1 MSGAIAYLGI
11 LIGYTVLAVGLYF
24 GLRAAKII

>member
-11 LIGYTVLAVGLYF
+11 LIGYTVLALALYF
-24 GLRAAKII
+24 GLRAAKVL